1 MNPNNL
7 ANSLHTEREAVCIWK
22 SGCSHCQKR
31 VDLLVSEETCPNG
44 FCCPRCKSRWIL
56 RGHITVSASELH
68 AMSDAEFNELV
79 RQDGLQAL
87 HILLD

>member
-1 MNPNNL
+1 MSFFPGAHRQAL
-7 ANSLHTEREAVCIWK
+7 CVRK

-31 VDLLVSEETCPNG
+31 VELLVSEESCPET
-44 FCCPRCKSRWIL
+44 FRCPWCRSRWIL
-56 RGHITVSASELH
+56 RGHVIILASELD

-79 RQDGLQAL
+79 GQKGLYSL